1 MRMLIVAAALASL
14 GLAACQQ
21 SHSDAQEAPP
31 APKKDLG
38 RSQVF
43 YQGQGLIQK
52 IDSATIT
59 PAKTPGA
66 LAVNVKGVAD
76 GPGYKDAE
84 LVPRIY
90 PAAPPDGVY
99 EIDVVATKPANA
111 AAQPTPIEVKTD
123 WAPKRS
129 MKAVRFMSASN
140 NVEVPI
146 PAAPTK

>member
-1 MRMLIVAAALASL
+1 MRMLILAAALASL

-21 SHSDAQEAPP
+21 SHSDAQEAAP

-52 IDSATIT
+52 INTATVT
-59 PAKTPGA
+59 PAKMAGA
-66 LAVNVKGVAD
+66 LALDVSGVAA
-76 GPGYKDAE
+76 GPGYTDAQF
-84 LVPRIY
+84 VPRIY

-111 AAQPTPIEVKTD
+111 TAAPTPIDVKTD
-123 WAPKRS
+123 WAPKRT
-129 MKAVRFMSASN
+129 MKAVRFMSATN
-140 NVEVPI
+140 DVEVPI
-146 PAAPTK
+146 PPAK

>member
-1 MRMLIVAAALASL
+1 MRMLMLAAAVTCL

-21 SHSDAQEAPP
+21 SHSDAQDAAP

-43 YQGQGLIQK
+43 YQGQGLIEK
-52 IDSATIT
+52 ISSAKIT

-66 LAVNVKGVAD
+66 LALDVSGVAA
-76 GPGYKDAE
+76 GPGYTDAQF
-84 LVPRIY
+84 VPRIY

-111 AAQPTPIEVKTD
+111 AATPTPIDVKTD
-123 WAPKRS
+123 WAPKRH
-129 MKAVRFMSASN
+129 MTAVRFMSATN
-140 NVEVPI
+140 DVEVAI
-146 PAAPTK
+146 PAAK